1 MENTENKVKKRV
13 LETRYTLTPK
23 HRAQISPATAE
34 FLLGCLEFDK
44 NKRLKA
50 ESLALHP
57 VFNGVKERVELM
69 IREITNKNELSESY
83 LRK

>member
-13 LETRYTLTPK
+13 LESRYILTPK
-23 HRAQISPATAE
+23 HRAQISPATAD
-34 FLLGCLEFDK
+34 FLLGCLDFDK
-44 NKRLKA
+44 NKRLKC

-57 VFNGVKERVELM
+57 VFDGVKERVELL
-69 IREITNKNELSESY
+69 IREITHKNELSESY

>member
-13 LETRYTLTPK
+13 LESRYTLTPK
-23 HRAQISPATAE
+23 HRAAISPLTAE

-44 NKRLKA
+44 NKRIRSDNIA
-50 ESLALHP
+50 QHP
-57 VFNGVKERVELM
+57 VFNSVKERVELL
-69 IREITNKNELSESY
+69 IRDVTQKNELTESQ